1 MNQHDSRHSGSRSN
15 NFSIN
20 RFSAHGFRPSRSL
33 LACAL
38 ASCLAMATPIAFAQ
52 GTAATIRGVVSGN
65 AGPAANASV
74 TATNLASGLTRKVQ
88 TGADGNYTLAGLPP
102 GTYRIDVSADGQSN
116 TRNVTVAVGQAATL
130 NVSTGGVAE
139 TAPAGEATD
148 LDKVTVTSTAL
159 VETKTSEI
167 ATYVSNKQIASLPQA
182 SRNFLAFA
190 DIVPGVQFTTGT
202 EGSAKLRSGA
212 QLSNGINV
220 YVDGVGQKDY
230 VLKGGISGQD
240 SSRGNPFPQLG
251 IAEYKVIT
259 SNYKAEYDQLSSAAI
274 TAVTKS
280 GGNEFHGSF
289 FWDYTS
295 DQWTSKTVREEK
307 GDSEKALQK
316 EEQYGASF
324 SGPLIQDK
332 MHFFL
337 TYEAKEYNSP
347 RTITPGR
354 NLLISQLPARFQ
366 EQANQAV
373 SAPFKEDLYFGKIDW
388 TPGDAHL
395 IELTAKYRKEDELTN
410 IGGTRLGQYATLKAG
425 EETRIDLRYQYSA
438 ADWLNDA
445 HLTYEDVTFGPRPA
459 NLINGYNLRLPRQ
472 GQETTNNADMDE
484 ILNLGGG
491 GDFQN
496 KGQKGYA
503 FQNDFTWNGWEG
515 HTLKAGLKYKIV
527 DIDAMEKQPY
537 TPQYRYDLSRNLDV
551 PYQVEFSGSATN
563 FPSSVKSRNKQF
575 GIYLQDDWE
584 VNDKL
589 TLNLGLRWDYEVTP
603 SYEDFV
609 TPANLVAALRAD
621 PNINHPNV
629 DYNINDYI
637 SSGGNRKSFKD
648 GWQPRLGFSYDLSG
662 DERHVIFGGAGRSY
676 NRNQFDYLSYE
687 QYRLAFQRITYQ
699 FNSPGHTCD
708 TATDPKCFN
717 FDPSFFNP
725 DTLAALALQRPN
737 AGSEVFLLN
746 NDLKTPY
753 SDQFSLGMR
762 NAFQL
767 FGHDWNSSATLLH
780 IRSHDGIL
788 FTVGNRRANGEY
800 FTPGRTFGNAPD
812 ANLAGFGRF
821 FIGNNAVETRLN
833 SLLLSL
839 DKPFSDES
847 GWGAS
852 FAYTYSDAKENRNN
866 SDIFTFDYP
875 NLDKVGFTRALGIS
889 KHRFVATGIMDF
901 YGMTLSGKL
910 TLASPETE
918 ESLNCVKYGELNCF
932 FDPYTPSNTIG
943 FKQFDLA
950 LQKEW
955 DTGTDFKLWVRGD
968 VFNVFN
974 WRNYIDF
981 DTYRGTQAVP
991 NDKLGERRDN
1001 IALPTRSFKLS
1012 MGFNW

>member
-1 MNQHDSRHSGSRSN
+1 MNPHHSRRSSYKSENKSDSS
-15 NFSIN
+15 
-20 RFSAHGFRPSRSL
+20 RPSRSL

-38 ASCLAMATPIAFAQ
+38 ASCLAMAAPIAFAQ

-74 TATNLASGLTRKVQ
+74 TATNLANGLTRKVQ

-139 TAPAGEATD
+139 AAPSGEATD

-159 VETKTSEI
+159 VETRTSEI
-167 ATYVSNKQIASLPQA
+167 ATYVSNKQIAALPQA

-190 DIVPGVQFTTGT
+190 DIVPGVQFKTGT
-202 EGSAKLRSGA
+202 EGSTSLRSGA

-230 VLKGGISGQD
+230 VLKGGITGQD

-289 FWDYTS
+289 FWDHTS
-295 DQWTSKTVREEK
+295 DQWNAKTVREEK
-307 GDSEKALQK
+307 GEVPKAQSK

-324 SGPLIQDK
+324 SGPLIQDR
-332 MHFFL
+332 MHFFV

-347 RTITPGR
+347 RAITPGR
-354 NLLISQLPARFQ
+354 NFRIDQLPAPFQ
-366 EQANQAV
+366 EMARQSI

-388 TPGDAHL
+388 APGDAHL
-395 IELTAKYRKEDELTN
+395 IELTTKYRKEDELTN
-410 IGGTRLGQYATLKAG
+410 IGGARLAEYGTLKAG
-425 EETRIDLRYQYSA
+425 EETRVDLRYQYSA
-438 ADWLNDA
+438 ADWINDA
-445 HLTYEDVTFGPRPA
+445 HITYEDVTFGPRPA
-459 NLINGYNLRLPRQ
+459 TLSNGFNLRVPRQ
-472 GQETTNNADMDE
+472 GQETRNNPEME
-484 ILNLGGG
+484 EVLNFGGG
-491 GDFQN
+491 GDFQD

-515 HTLKAGLKYKIV
+515 HTVKAGLKYKAI
-527 DIDAMEKQPY
+527 DITAMEKQPY
-537 TPQYRYDLSRNLDV
+537 TPQYRYDIRNFAT
-551 PYQVEFSGSATN
+551 PYEVRFSGSATG
-563 FPSSVKSRNKQF
+563 FPPAVKSKNKQF

-584 VNDKL
+584 VNEHL
-589 TLNLGLRWDYEVTP
+589 TLNLGLRWDYETTP

-609 TPANLVAALRAD
+609 TPANLVAALNAY
-621 PNINHPNV
+621 PNIHNANV
-629 DYNINDYI
+629 DYDINDYI
-637 SSGGNRKSFKD
+637 STGNNRKAFKD
-648 GWQPRLGFSYDLSG
+648 GWQPRLGFSYDLNG

-676 NRNQFDYLSYE
+676 NRNQFDYLSFE
-687 QYRLAFQRITYQ
+687 RYRLAFQQITYQ
-699 FNSPGHTCD
+699 FNSPNHTC
-708 TATDPKCFN
+708 TVTPTGNCFN
-717 FDPSFFNP
+717 FDPSFNDP
-725 DTLAALALQRPN
+725 ATLAALALQRPN
-737 AGSEVFLLN
+737 AGNEVFLLN

-762 NAFQL
+762 NAFAM

-788 FTVGNRRANGEY
+788 FTLGNRLPNGNFY
-800 FTPGRTFGNAPD
+800 PPGVSFGSPPFGQNLPGFGN
-812 ANLAGFGRF
+812 F

-839 DKPFSDES
+839 DKPFTEES
-847 GWGAS
+847 GWGVS
-852 FAYTYSDAKENRNN
+852 LAYTYSDAKENRNN
-866 SDIFTFDYP
+866 SDIFAFDYP
-875 NLDKVGFTRALGIS
+875 NLDDVGFTRALGIS
-889 KHRFVATGIMDF
+889 KHRLVATGIMDF

-910 TLASPETE
+910 TLASPEAE
-918 ESLNCVKYGELNCF
+918 ESLNCITNGPNHCYF
-932 FDPYTPSNTIG
+932 QPYTPGDTIG

-955 DTGTDFKLWVRGD
+955 DTGTDFKFWVRGD
-968 VFNVFN
+968 VLNVFN

-981 DTYRGTQAVP
+981 DTFRGVVGNP
-991 NDKLGERRDN
+991 NERLGERRDN